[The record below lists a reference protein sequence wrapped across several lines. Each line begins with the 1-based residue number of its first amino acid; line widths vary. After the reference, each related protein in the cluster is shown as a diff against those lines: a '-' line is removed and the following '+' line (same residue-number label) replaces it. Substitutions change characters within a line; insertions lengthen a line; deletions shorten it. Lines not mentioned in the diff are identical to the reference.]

1 MTCTIKLR
9 GPLPLAAPAGE
20 AAAAALP
27 AAGAASLRAGPDVAT
42 SAAVGLEGGVT
53 KAAGAPCG
61 VAGTE
66 AVAADEWEG
75 LPSASATMRPALRER
90 MPLVNSRL
98 NSDFLGCGLPASLP
112 RLRAPSASPRPIS
125 RPAGVRSGGQL
136 HPAGT
141 GGHQPYCVHI
151 TATRIC
157 VGHAIH
163 RHHCRHKRRQWPA
176 AACSCAAAAVPA
188 VPAVSEALLGSAP
201 PVPGT

>member
-1 MTCTIKLR
+1 MTCTIKLW

-20 AAAAALP
+20 AAAAAAA
-27 AAGAASLRAGPDVAT
+27 AAGAASLLAGPDVAT

-53 KAAGAPCG
+53 KGAGAPCG

-125 RPAGVRSGGQL
+125 RPAESAQEVSFTCRHGWPLTLLR
-136 HPAGT
+136 A
-141 GGHQPYCVHI
+141 
-151 TATRIC
+151 
-157 VGHAIH
+157 
-163 RHHCRHKRRQWPA
+163 HHCHAHLRW
-176 AACSCAAAAVPA
+176 ACNTR
-188 VPAVSEALLGSAP
+188 AP
-201 PVPGT
+201 LQA